1 MEKLINQLSDEQLM
15 MLLSLVEDHQIS
27 RAIDYLR
34 KYTQFRLDQAKAIVI
49 YCVEQRQRA
58 LYHYKKNPS
67 YIPKL
72 TTTRHVHLEEEYQF
86 DDDFLEDLE
95 FSSTYGSGSKPAHLL
110 QQAKSDNTKTFLM
123 LWCVA
128 FILSMILLMAI
139 GLQYF

>member
-72 TTTRHVHLEEEYQF
+72 TTTRHVRLEEKYHF
-86 DDDFLEDLE
+86 DD
-95 FSSTYGSGSKPAHLL
+95 
-110 QQAKSDNTKTFLM
+110 
-123 LWCVA
+123 A
-128 FILSMILLMAI
+128 FIRDLQFPAVTNESSAHSLYQIHLAAKRNGKNILILLLAMTI
-139 GLQYF
+139 VLSLILLISIH